1 MVNKMRNVSV
11 FLVSLLAVAALS
23 ACDLFF
29 PSAPVD
35 GSGVVVEEGT
45 GVDVEVPVAP
55 PVVEPVVPVDSDVVP
70 VEGSVVPVPSEGTGV
85 VVEGSV
91 PVPVDVVPMEGSVVV
106 PVDSEEVVVP

>member
-1 MVNKMRNVSV
+1 MRNVSV

-23 ACDLFF
+23 ACDLLF

-45 GVDVEVPVAP
+45 GVEVPVAP